1 MKRYIIL
8 LFAGLMLLSG
18 CNLYKKYESN
28 ATVQDN
34 IMGDVVNPQDTTSMG
49 DLNWRDVFKDPLL
62 QQLIETAWANNTD
75 MRTAQLTIEQA
86 QNEVRAAKWGY
97 VPSLA

>member
-8 LFAGLMLLSG
+8 IFVGLLLLPG

-28 ATVQDN
+28 VSVPEN
-34 IMGDVVNPQDTTSMG
+34 VMGNVADSQDTLSIG
-49 DLNWRDVFKDPLL
+49 DLGWRDVFKDPKL
-62 QQLIETAWANNTD
+62 QSLIETAMVNNTD

-86 QNEVRAAKWGY
+86 QNVVRSAKW
-97 VPSLA
+97 